1 MTDTDSHSGSEHGQ
15 DKRPAQLGMTAD
27 PVIRTARLA
36 RRIRA
41 MGAELR
47 DIPGAKRDLII
58 KMWSRGDTTAE
69 IAHATGLQ
77 IARVDRILGLNATE
91 PAPSSMEGS
100 PNGVAGQ

>member
-1 MTDTDSHSGSEHGQ
+1 MTERDDRSGSEYGPQ
-15 DKRPAQLGMTAD
+15 ETPPQLRMSAD

-58 KMWSRGDTTAE
+58 RMWSRGDAPTE
-69 IAHATGLQ
+69 IAHATGLPETR
-77 IARVDRILGLNATE
+77 IDRILGLNAAE
-91 PAPSSMEGS
+91 PASPSKGGS
-100 PNGVAGQ
+100 SNGVAG

>member
-1 MTDTDSHSGSEHGQ
+1 MTKNDDRSGSEHGQ
-15 DKRPAQLGMTAD
+15 HEAPSQLGMSAD

-58 KMWSRGDTTAE
+58 RMWSRGDTPTE
-69 IAHATGLQ
+69 IAHATGLPETR
-77 IARVDRILGLNATE
+77 IDRILGLNAAGAAS
-91 PAPSSMEGS
+91 PCKGGSS
-100 PNGVAGQ
+100 NGVAG